1 MKISTLLRE
10 DSNYKSQLIND
21 INVYLVRLK
30 ANDINNIGTEIMT
43 RELNDLGHSITVAG
57 LVDLLTNSKYVN
69 SVTTNSIE
77 LEFVPTSDNDD
88 SSKEAVKKLATKA
101 TSRRMK

>member
-1 MKISTLLRE
+1 MKISTLLSE
-10 DSNYKSQLIND
+10 NDNYKSQLMND

-30 ANDINNIGTEIMT
+30 ANDINNIGTEIMV
-43 RELNDLGHSITVAG
+43 RELNDLGHSITIEG

-69 SVTTNSIE
+69 SATNSSIE
-77 LEFVPTSDNDD
+77 LEFVPTSNNDD

-101 TSRRMK
+101 TSRRIK